1 MMYDNLRMGLNVVEQ
16 ARRHEIEHVVLIG
29 TACSYPDQT
38 PVPIFESQMWGGR
51 PTQETGPY
59 GIAKLALFEVGTS
72 YRQQYGMKVDLFV
85 PSNLYGP
92 NDNYGPEGSHV
103 IPALINRFV
112 NAKPGDEV
120 EVMGAGT
127 ATRDF
132 LFVEDAARGI
142 VESVERGTRGD
153 VINLGSGRE
162 TKISEVARALE
173 DITGSPY
180 RFTGEGPVG
189 SKRRV
194 LDITRARLD
203 LDWTPRVL
211 LRKGLGLTV
220 ADYVANRAAVP
231 TKGYWR

>member
-1 MMYDNLRMGLNVVEQ
+1 
-16 ARRHEIEHVVLIG
+16 
-29 TACSYPDQT
+29 
-38 PVPIFESQMWGGR
+38 
-51 PTQETGPY
+51 
-59 GIAKLALFEVGTS
+59 
-72 YRQQYGMKVDLFV
+72 MKVDLLV

-120 EVMGAGT
+120 EVMGDGT